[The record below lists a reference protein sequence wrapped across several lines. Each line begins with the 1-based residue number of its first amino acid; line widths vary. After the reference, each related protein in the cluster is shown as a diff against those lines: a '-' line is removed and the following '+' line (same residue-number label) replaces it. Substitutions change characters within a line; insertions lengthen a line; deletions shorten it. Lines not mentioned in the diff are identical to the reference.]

1 MVVMALP
8 LVLCVKAIAHHLEL
22 SQAEVLHLT
31 YHIVEIRFSR
41 KAIVD
46 RLTVSN
52 DSHMSIWSS
61 GN

>member
-1 MVVMALP
+1 MVVMGLP
-8 LVLCVKAIAHHLEL
+8 LVLCVKAIGHHLEL

-31 YHIVEIRFSR
+31 YCIVEIRFSR

-46 RLTVSN
+46 RLAVSN
-52 DSHMSIWSS
+52 DSHTRVWSS